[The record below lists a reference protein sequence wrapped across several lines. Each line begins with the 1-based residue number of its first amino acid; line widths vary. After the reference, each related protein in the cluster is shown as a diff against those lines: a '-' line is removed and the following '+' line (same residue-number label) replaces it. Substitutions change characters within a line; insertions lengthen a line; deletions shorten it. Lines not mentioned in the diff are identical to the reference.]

1 MNELGNTPADKNYKP
16 SGVSKAE
23 ERALE
28 AYPPTF
34 TSGKRYAKRV
44 QSEKVDTHAP
54 IRSIFIKGY
63 EQAEKDLALTW
74 ENIQRIVTIAD
85 LLMTKERMQNEFNK
99 LFISPEAYYTE
110 ILNRFNKSKEEK

>member
-1 MNELGNTPADKNYKP
+1 M
-16 SGVSKAE
+16 SRAE

-63 EQAEKDLALTW
+63 KQAEKDMMEQVMECELVCLKDRLLAVLP
-74 ENIQRIVTIAD
+74 I
-85 LLMTKERMQNEFNK
+85 KEFQWTVGDKIKIIIEK
-99 LFISPEAYYTE
+99 ED
-110 ILNRFNKSKEEK
+110 KS

>member
-1 MNELGNTPADKNYKP
+1 M
-16 SGVSKAE
+16 SKAE

-63 EQAEKDLALTW
+63 EQAEKDILAIVKKYLEKGSRCIEESTESRIYSFW
-74 ENIQRIVTIAD
+74 DGFLNCAENILRE
-85 LLMTKERMQNEFNK
+85 LE
-99 LFISPEAYYTE
+99 
-110 ILNRFNKSKEEK
+110 EEK

>member
-1 MNELGNTPADKNYKP
+1 MT
-16 SGVSKAE
+16 KAE

-63 EQAEKDLALTW
+63 KQAEKDMMEQVMECELVCLKDRLLAVLP
-74 ENIQRIVTIAD
+74 I
-85 LLMTKERMQNEFNK
+85 KEFQWTVGDKIKIIIEK
-99 LFISPEAYYTE
+99 ED
-110 ILNRFNKSKEEK
+110 KS

>member
-1 MNELGNTPADKNYKP
+1 M
-16 SGVSKAE
+16 SKAE

-63 EQAEKDLALTW
+63 EQAEKD
-74 ENIQRIVTIAD
+74 TIAEVEKW
-85 LLMTKERMQNEFNK
+85 LRANFHHCNCWNEYEFCVSLRTYFGIK
-99 LFISPEAYYTE
+99 
-110 ILNRFNKSKEEK
+110 K

>member
-1 MNELGNTPADKNYKP
+1 MT
-16 SGVSKAE
+16 KAE

-63 EQAEKDLALTW
+63 KQAEKD
-74 ENIQRIVTIAD
+74 IISIIGIRI
-85 LLMTKERMQNEFNK
+85 
-99 LFISPEAYYTE
+99 SE
-110 ILNRFNKSKEEK
+110 IIGDAQPKPVLRAELEELIKRIKDE

>member
-1 MNELGNTPADKNYKP
+1 M
-16 SGVSKAE
+16 SKAK

-63 EQAEKDLALTW
+63 EQAEKDMMEQVMECELVCLKDRLLAVLPIKEFQWTVGDK
-74 ENIQRIVTIAD
+74 IKIIIV
-85 LLMTKERMQNEFNK
+85 KED
-99 LFISPEAYYTE
+99 
-110 ILNRFNKSKEEK
+110 KS

>member
-1 MNELGNTPADKNYKP
+1 M
-16 SGVSKAE
+16 SKAE

-63 EQAEKDLALTW
+63 EQAENDIISIIGIRLSEIVGDAQPKPILRAELQELIDKIKD
-74 ENIQRIVTIAD
+74 V
-85 LLMTKERMQNEFNK
+85 KK
-99 LFISPEAYYTE
+99 
-110 ILNRFNKSKEEK
+110 

>member
-1 MNELGNTPADKNYKP
+1 M
-16 SGVSKAE
+16 SRVE

-63 EQAEKDLALTW
+63 EQAEKDMMEQVMECELVCLKDRLLAVLPIKEFQWTVGDK
-74 ENIQRIVTIAD
+74 IKIIIV
-85 LLMTKERMQNEFNK
+85 KED
-99 LFISPEAYYTE
+99 
-110 ILNRFNKSKEEK
+110 KS

>member
-1 MNELGNTPADKNYKP
+1 MT
-16 SGVSKAE
+16 KAE

-44 QSEKVDTHAP
+44 QSEKVDTHTP

-63 EQAEKDLALTW
+63 EQAENDIISIIGIRLSEIVGDAQPKPILRAELQELIDKIKD
-74 ENIQRIVTIAD
+74 V
-85 LLMTKERMQNEFNK
+85 KK
-99 LFISPEAYYTE
+99 
-110 ILNRFNKSKEEK
+110 